1 MNTYTKFFLALCCS
15 GTIVSCSNDLDE
27 KVYSKITEQTYN
39 YTVDDFSPSIAS
51 VYSQLRSF
59 PSHGGYFTT
68 QEVSADAI
76 VMPPNAS
83 GWDDGGVYRRM
94 HYQTWN
100 SEQGHVSEIWSNFY
114 QGALLCNKVIEQIEN
129 GILPASSEADK
140 TMGLAEL
147 RAMRAYYYWQ
157 ICDNFGDA
165 PLVTTTTMELPSKS
179 NRKEIFDFIVKELK
193 EIIPSL
199 SEEQG
204 GNFYGR
210 MNKWAAKTLLANIYL
225 NAKVYTGEEHWDD
238 CIQQC
243 DDIINSNRFALS
255 DNYKAP
261 FRSTGVETSKEV
273 IFTIPFDANIA
284 GGNSIHMF
292 SWHGELKKKYETE
305 ATPCII
311 GKTKSTNFQNEK
323 YKKIAFTHFSNVM

>member
-1 MNTYTKFFLALCCS
+1 
-15 GTIVSCSNDLDE
+15 
-27 KVYSKITEQTYN
+27 
-39 YTVDDFSPSIAS
+39 
-51 VYSQLRSF
+51 
-59 PSHGGYFTT
+59 
-68 QEVSADAI
+68 
-76 VMPPNAS
+76 
-83 GWDDGGVYRRM
+83 M

-261 FRSTGVETSKEV
+261 SVLQAWKHPKRS
-273 IFTIPFDANIA
+273 
-284 GGNSIHMF
+284 F
-292 SWHGELKKKYETE
+292 SPSRSMQISPG
-305 ATPCII
+305 
-311 GKTKSTNFQNEK
+311 
-323 YKKIAFTHFSNVM
+323 

>member
-114 QGALLCNKVIEQIEN
+114 QGALLSTVRIADLVFLSSVICLMIGAEQPCQHSRCVR
-129 GILPASSEADK
+129 PAEK
-140 TMGLAEL
+140 
-147 RAMRAYYYWQ
+147 
-157 ICDNFGDA
+157 
-165 PLVTTTTMELPSKS
+165 
-179 NRKEIFDFIVKELK
+179 
-193 EIIPSL
+193 
-199 SEEQG
+199 
-204 GNFYGR
+204 
-210 MNKWAAKTLLANIYL
+210 NI
-225 NAKVYTGEEHWDD
+225 
-238 CIQQC
+238 
-243 DDIINSNRFALS
+243 
-255 DNYKAP
+255 
-261 FRSTGVETSKEV
+261 
-273 IFTIPFDANIA
+273 
-284 GGNSIHMF
+284 
-292 SWHGELKKKYETE
+292 
-305 ATPCII
+305 
-311 GKTKSTNFQNEK
+311 
-323 YKKIAFTHFSNVM
+323 

>member
-204 GNFYGR
+204 G
-210 MNKWAAKTLLANIYL
+210 
-225 NAKVYTGEEHWDD
+225 
-238 CIQQC
+238 
-243 DDIINSNRFALS
+243 
-255 DNYKAP
+255 
-261 FRSTGVETSKEV
+261 
-273 IFTIPFDANIA
+273 
-284 GGNSIHMF
+284 
-292 SWHGELKKKYETE
+292 
-305 ATPCII
+305 
-311 GKTKSTNFQNEK
+311 
-323 YKKIAFTHFSNVM
+323 

>member
-210 MNKWAAKTLLANIYL
+210 MNKWAANFGVGGEYHLFTHWGISARISYILAYS
-225 NAKVYTGEEHWDD
+225 GEYSVRYHHKEWMVQPHYPMNGS
-238 CIQQC
+238 
-243 DDIINSNRFALS
+243 DDISQLSFSAGIN
-255 DNYKAP
+255 Y
-261 FRSTGVETSKEV
+261 
-273 IFTIPFDANIA
+273 
-284 GGNSIHMF
+284 
-292 SWHGELKKKYETE
+292 
-305 ATPCII
+305 
-311 GKTKSTNFQNEK
+311 
-323 YKKIAFTHFSNVM
+323 HF